1 MERLCV
7 GDYRMSLLK
16 KFIIVSLATVS
27 LLGCKNN
34 EQPSYN
40 VDITVKN
47 NNTTFFEST
56 ISVKEEISYSK
67 VEGDCKVTVFLSKIN
82 DVDIQLESELECNK
96 DGLLITPFF
105 VVKEGSSATF
115 TFGEKADLYSYAVRV
130 TKN

>member
-1 MERLCV
+1 
-7 GDYRMSLLK
+7 MSLLK
-16 KFIIVSLATVS
+16 KFIIVSLTTVS

-34 EQPSYN
+34 EQPPYD
-40 VDITVKN
+40 VDITVKH

-56 ISVKEEISYSK
+56 IPVKEGTSYSK

-82 DVDIQLESELECNK
+82 DVVQLESVLECNK
-96 DGLLITPFF
+96 DGLLFTPFF
-105 VVKEGSSATF
+105 SLKEGSSATF